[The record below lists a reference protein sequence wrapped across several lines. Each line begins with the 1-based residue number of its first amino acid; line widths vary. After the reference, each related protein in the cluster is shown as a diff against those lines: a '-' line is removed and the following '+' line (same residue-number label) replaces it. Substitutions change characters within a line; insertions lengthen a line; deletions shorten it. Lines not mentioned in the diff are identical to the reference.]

1 VLVVSDR
8 KKVVVALTPGLV
20 EHHLRRL
27 PLPDLLPAGAGGFGG
42 LLVGVA
48 LLQVVGVELKHV
60 GGPGVDVIKLFFFV
74 ALAKFV

>member
-1 VLVVSDR
+1 
-8 KKVVVALTPGLV
+8 
-20 EHHLRRL
+20 
-27 PLPDLLPAGAGGFGG
+27 
-42 LLVGVA
+42 VA